1 MEHLPLNCKPL
12 DELLGGGIERKAIT
26 EVFGEAGSGKTNICL
41 QASRECAN
49 MGSKVA
55 YIDNEGVS
63 MERLKQICSSY
74 NHKKILSNILFFNP
88 TTFEEQEKMIKNA
101 LKINDVTLIIV
112 DTMNLFYRFN
122 LEDDKECAMRCF
134 SRQVSN
140 LQIAAREKNIYAI
153 FAEQVYTDKSG
164 EIKPFTNR
172 DTEHMIKA
180 IIKLEKT
187 GMGIRKATI
196 IKHRSQPEGKTAT
209 FTITATGL
217 E

>member
-74 NHKKILSNILFFNP
+74 NHKKILSNILFFN
-88 TTFEEQEKMIKNA
+88 
-101 LKINDVTLIIV
+101 
-112 DTMNLFYRFN
+112 
-122 LEDDKECAMRCF
+122 
-134 SRQVSN
+134 
-140 LQIAAREKNIYAI
+140 
-153 FAEQVYTDKSG
+153 
-164 EIKPFTNR
+164 
-172 DTEHMIKA
+172 
-180 IIKLEKT
+180 
-187 GMGIRKATI
+187 
-196 IKHRSQPEGKTAT
+196 
-209 FTITATGL
+209 
-217 E
+217 

>member
-1 MEHLPLNCKPL
+1 MERLSLNCKPL
-12 DELLGGGIERKAIT
+12 DDLLGGGIECKAIT
-26 EVFGEAGSGKTNICL
+26 EVYGEAGSGKTNICL
-41 QASRECAN
+41 VASRECAN
-49 MGSKVA
+49 KGHKVA

-63 MERLKQICSSY
+63 MERLSQICTSY
-74 NHKKILSNILFFNP
+74 NHKKIMSNILFFNP
-88 TTFEEQEKMIKNA
+88 TSFDEQEKMIKNA
-101 LKINDVTLIIV
+101 LKISDVNLIVV

-140 LQIAAREKNIYAI
+140 LQIVAREKNIHVL

-164 EIKPFTNR
+164 EIRPFTNR

-187 GMGIRKATI
+187 GIGIRQATI
-196 IKHRSQPEGKTAT
+196 IKHRSQPEGKTAQ
-209 FTITATGL
+209 FAITAIGL

>member
-1 MEHLPLNCKPL
+1 M
-12 DELLGGGIERKAIT
+12 
-26 EVFGEAGSGKTNICL
+26 
-41 QASRECAN
+41 
-49 MGSKVA
+49 
-55 YIDNEGVS
+55 
-63 MERLKQICSSY
+63 
-74 NHKKILSNILFFNP
+74 
-88 TTFEEQEKMIKNA
+88 
-101 LKINDVTLIIV
+101 
-112 DTMNLFYRFN
+112 
-122 LEDDKECAMRCF
+122 
-134 SRQVSN
+134 SN